1 MEQLIERCAGIDVGK
16 AEVVVCAR
24 VPDRATGR
32 LAELVAT
39 YGTTTPDVL
48 ELADWLRTLGVTHVA
63 MESTG
68 VFWKCLYYVLEDDFT
83 VLLVNAAHV
92 KHVPGRK
99 TDTLDAAWL
108 AQLLA
113 HGLLRGSF
121 VPPPPIREL
130 RDLTRYRK
138 ALINEHTRQVNRIHQ
153 LLEDAGIKLGIVAT
167 DIMGVSGRLMMRAL
181 VAGED
186 DPQALAELA
195 KRRLRSK
202 IPELRKALTG
212 RFRDHHAFL
221 LERMLDHAEA
231 QEADIAALDGRIE
244 DALAPYASEVE
255 LLRTI
260 RGVDRRSAEVILAEI
275 GTDMTVFPTAGQLA
289 SWAGMCPGQR
299 DSAGKRGSG
308 KTRKGSKSLRA
319 ALVQSARAASRSK
332 GTYLSERYRQVMRRR
347 GDAKAII
354 AVGHQILLDV
364 YRILSTH
371 EPYTD
376 PGPTALRALTADQ
389 QRRRAVHRLE
399 ELGYNVTLEP
409 TQPQAA

>member
-1 MEQLIERCAGIDVGK
+1 
-16 AEVVVCAR
+16 
-24 VPDRATGR
+24 
-32 LAELVAT
+32 
-39 YGTTTPDVL
+39 VL
-48 ELADWLRTLGVTHVA
+48 ELADWLHTLGVTHVA

-68 VFWKCLYYVLEDDFT
+68 VYWKCLYYVLEDDFT

-99 TDTLDAAWL
+99 TDTIDAAWL

-113 HGLLRGSF
+113 HGLLRASF

-181 VAGED
+181 IAGDD

-212 RFRDHHAFL
+212 RFRGHHAFL
-221 LERMLDHAEA
+221 LARMLDHAET
-231 QEADIAALDGRIE
+231 QERDIAALDTRIE
-244 DALAPYASEVE
+244 AALTPFAADVE

-260 RGVDRRSAEVILAEI
+260 PGVDRRSAEVILAEI
-275 GTDMTVFPTAGQLA
+275 GTDMTVFPTPGQLA

-354 AVGHQILLDV
+354 AVGHQILLDA

-371 EPYTD
+371 QAYTD
-376 PGPTALRALTADQ
+376 PGPSALRAITADQ
-389 QRRRAVHRLE
+389 QRKRAVHRLE
-399 ELGYNVTLEP
+399 ELGYHVTLEP
-409 TQPQAA
+409 TQPHAA

>member
-1 MEQLIERCAGIDVGK
+1 
-16 AEVVVCAR
+16 
-24 VPDRATGR
+24 
-32 LAELVAT
+32 
-39 YGTTTPDVL
+39 
-48 ELADWLRTLGVTHVA
+48 
-63 MESTG
+63 
-68 VFWKCLYYVLEDDFT
+68 
-83 VLLVNAAHV
+83 
-92 KHVPGRK
+92 
-99 TDTLDAAWL
+99 
-108 AQLLA
+108 
-113 HGLLRGSF
+113 

-181 VAGED
+181 IAGQD
-186 DPQALAELA
+186 DPDTLADLA
-195 KRRLRSK
+195 KRRLRVK

-212 RFRDHHAFL
+212 RFRGHHAFL

-231 QEADIAALDGRIE
+231 QERDIAVLDARIE
-244 DALAPYASEVE
+244 AALSPFATDVE

-260 RGVDRRSAEVILAEI
+260 PGVDRRSAEVILAEI
-275 GTDMTVFPTAGQLA
+275 GTDMTVFPTPGQLA

-364 YRILSTH
+364 YRILSTQQ
-371 EPYTD
+371 PYTD
-376 PGPTALRALTADQ
+376 PGPTALRALTAEQ
-389 QRRRAVHRLE
+389 QRKRAVHRLE
-399 ELGYNVTLEP
+399 ELGYNVTL
-409 TQPQAA
+409 QATPDAA